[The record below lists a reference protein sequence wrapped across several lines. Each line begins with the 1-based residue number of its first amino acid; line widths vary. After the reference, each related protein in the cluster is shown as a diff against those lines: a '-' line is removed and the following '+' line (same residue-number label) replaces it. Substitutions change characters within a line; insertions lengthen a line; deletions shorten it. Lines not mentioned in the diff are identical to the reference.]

1 LTTPGIRKY
10 NITMAHIQELFP
22 TLIYMDLCDQDI
34 SSDVEYIL
42 NSEIADVSQQ
52 TKDNYG
58 HRSKSAYVLNDN
70 RALTLRNWIVDKLD
84 DYAKNVLGY
93 DIDGMGITQSWL
105 SIKDTGHKHIAHKH
119 PNSLISGVFY
129 FEDSNTPILFTDD
142 YKEYFKVNRNPE
154 KAPHNI
160 YNVMPK
166 KYGLILFPSHLEHE
180 VVTNDNE
187 NRYSMS
193 INSLPLSKMGSDGD
207 LTEIDYSKIMGKVS
221 SIND

>member
-1 LTTPGIRKY
+1 
-10 NITMAHIQELFP
+10 MAHVEQLFP
-22 TLIYMDLCDQDI
+22 TLIYMDICNIDI
-34 SSDVEYIL
+34 TKDVEYIL
-42 NSEIADVSQQ
+42 SSEIANVSDDV
-52 TKDNYG
+52 KENYG
-58 HRSKSAYVLNDN
+58 HRSKSAYVLNN
-70 RALTLRNWIVDKLD
+70 NNALTLRNWIVDRLD

-119 PNSLISGVFY
+119 PNSLVSGVFY

-142 YKEYFKVNRNPE
+142 YKEYFKVTRHPQR
-154 KAPHNI
+154 APHNV

-180 VVTNDNE
+180 VVVNENE

-193 INSLPLSKMGSDGD
+193 LNSLPLTKLGSDPD
-207 LTEIDYSKIMGKVS
+207 LTEIDYSKILGKVS
-221 SIND
+221 NLDD